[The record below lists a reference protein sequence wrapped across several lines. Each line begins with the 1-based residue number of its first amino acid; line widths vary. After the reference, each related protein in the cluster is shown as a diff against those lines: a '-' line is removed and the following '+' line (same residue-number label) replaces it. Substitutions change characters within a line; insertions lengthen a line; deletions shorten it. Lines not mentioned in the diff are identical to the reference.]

1 MFNNFSDRVLKTFD
15 SLLSRGVL
23 TEDDVSVAM
32 RQIRVA
38 LLEADVPLSIAKEF
52 VEEVKKKAI
61 GEKLLKSIKPGD
73 LVVKIVHDTLVELLS
88 FNLKDDDF
96 DLILNKKNPSI
107 ILMVGLQGSGKT
119 TTAAKIANLLKNKKK
134 KVLLSSLD
142 TSRPAAMEQLRQ
154 LSHDIDVKCMDN
166 NPQEQ
171 ADYLIKKT
179 FDEGKSS
186 LADVIIF
193 DTAGR
198 TNIDEDQLKE
208 LKNIYGLTNPCETL
222 LVADSMIGQES
233 VNVAKSF
240 SDYVELTGVV
250 LTRVDGDAKG
260 GAALSMAS
268 TTGKPI
274 KFLGIGEKVNE
285 IEVFSAKRLAGRIL
299 DMGDVVGMVEKAEQE
314 FDEKEAEIM
323 ANKLAKGNFDLEDFK
338 KQLHQMQKLGGIKG
352 ILSMLPGVRKAK
364 KALENS
370 NLEDKTFLRMSAII
384 CSMTKKEKKNPK
396 IINGS
401 RKKRIANGSGVDIQD
416 VNRLLKQFKN
426 MQIMMKKMNKHGIS
440 GLEKMMGNSLGGNS
454 LENIYSNLKR

>member
-384 CSMTKKEKKNPK
+384 CSMTKKEKANPK